1 MMKIYNYNKETK
13 EFTTATNAA
22 ENPLEKNKYLIPAN
36 ATIKEPLAPK
46 EGVAVCFSEE
56 KEEWEYLEDNRGNIY
71 YGTLSPL
78 GDKITVSVLNYDV
91 SALFNENLLETK
103 EDGSYYTYYN
113 EDGTPNL
120 AKEQELADAQLKEEA
135 DIAKA
140 EALKRLT
147 VTTESGKVFYAD
159 TEARIDLQS
168 AIEASNLLG
177 TTETMWKLAEEFERQ
192 KIVLVTLD
200 EIREAS
206 AKALEAKGSI
216 VGVV

>member
-1 MMKIYNYNKETK
+1 MKIYNYDKETK
-13 EFTTATNAA
+13 EFTTQSIATA
-22 ENPLEKNKYLIPAN
+22 NPLEKGKYLIPAN
-36 ATIKEPLAPK
+36 ATTKEPIAPK
-46 EGVAVCFSEE
+46 DGFAICFDEV
-56 KEEWEYLEDNRGNIY
+56 KKEWEYIEDNRGNIY
-71 YGTLSPL
+71 YSTLSPL

-103 EDGSYYTYYN
+103 EDGSCYTYYN
-113 EDGTPNL
+113 QDGTPNL
-120 AKEQELADAQLKEEA
+120 IKEQEVVNAQLKLEA

-159 TEARIDLQS
+159 TEARIDLHS
-168 AIEASNLLG
+168 TIEASNLLG
-177 TTETMWKLAEEFERQ
+177 TTETMWKLAEEFEGQ

-206 AKALEAKGSI
+206 NKALEAKGNI